1 MSSGIA
7 FFYGVR
13 RLIFQEETMKIKTTL
28 SIGAVATAASLAL
41 SALVGFTTVTAA
53 NAADK
58 VKVGFVYLT
67 TPGDHGW
74 TYAHEVARQDVEKH
88 FGNKVE
94 TTFVENVP
102 EGPDSARVIRE
113 LAKQGNEIIFTTSF
127 GYMDHTIKVAKEF
140 PDVKFEHI
148 TGYKRSPNVA
158 SGNIR
163 FYEGRYVQGVV
174 AGLMTKSNKI
184 GYLASFPIPEVI
196 QGINAFGIG
205 LRSVNPKAEVSVI
218 WVNSWYDPVK
228 EADAAK
234 VHIAEGADILAQH
247 TDSPA
252 MLQTAQKAGV
262 HGFGQSSDMKAFAP
276 KAQLFSSV
284 NNWGPYYI
292 SKIQQMMDGKWS
304 TGDGPDHWAGNTWV
318 GMADDYLVLS
328 PFENMPADVAEAAAQ
343 AAADIKS
350 GKNKIFTGPIKD
362 NAGKLRVP
370 AGKTLNDG
378 ELFQT
383 LDYYVDGISGKIP
396 G

>member
-1 MSSGIA
+1 
-7 FFYGVR
+7 
-13 RLIFQEETMKIKTTL
+13 MKTKNTL
-28 SIGAVATAASLAL
+28 SFGAAVAVASLAL
-41 SALVGFTTVTAA
+41 SALVGLTTVTTA

-74 TYAHEVARQDVEKH
+74 TYAHEVDRQDVEKH
-88 FGNKVE
+88 FGDKVV

-140 PDVKFEHI
+140 PNVKFEHI

-158 SGNIR
+158 TGNIR

-328 PFENMPADVAEAAAQ
+328 PFENMPSDVAAAAAK

-362 NAGKLRVP
+362 NSGKIRVP

>member
-1 MSSGIA
+1 MKSRS
-7 FFYGVR
+7 FFS
-13 RLIFQEETMKIKTTL
+13 L
-28 SIGAVATAASLAL
+28 GAVLTAASVAMF
-41 SALVGFTTVTAA
+41 SMADMVGSRAA
-53 NAADK
+53 EAADK

-74 TYAHEVARQDVEKH
+74 TYAHEVGRQQVEKH
-88 FGNKVE
+88 FGDKVE
-94 TTFVENVP
+94 TTYVENVP

-113 LAKQGNEIIFTTSF
+113 LAKKGNDIIFTTSF
-127 GYMDHTIKVAKEF
+127 GYMDHTLKVAKEF
-140 PDVKFEHI
+140 PNVKFEHI
-148 TGYKRSPNVA
+148 TGYKRSPNMA
-158 SGNIR
+158 TGNIR
-163 FYEGRYVQGVV
+163 FYEGRYVQGIV
-174 AGLMTKSNKI
+174 AGMMTKSNKI
-184 GYLASFPIPEVI
+184 GYIASFPIPEVI
-196 QGINAFGIG
+196 QGINAFGLG

-252 MLQTAQKAGV
+252 MLQTAEKAGV
-262 HGFGQSSDMKAFAP
+262 YGFGQSSDMKAFAP

-292 SKIQQMMDGKWS
+292 EKIQQLMDGKWN
-304 TGDGPDHWAGNTWV
+304 TGEGPDHWAGNVWA
-318 GMADDYLVLS
+318 GMARDYLVLS
-328 PFENMPADVAEAAAQ
+328 PFENMPADVAAAAAK

-362 NAGKLRVP
+362 NTGKERVP

-378 ELFQT
+378 ELFTT
-383 LDYYVDGISGKIP
+383 LDYYVDGVKGKIP

>member
-1 MSSGIA
+1 
-7 FFYGVR
+7 
-13 RLIFQEETMKIKTTL
+13 MKTKNTL
-28 SIGAVATAASLAL
+28 SFGAVVAVASLAL
-41 SALVGFTTVTAA
+41 SALFGLTTVTTA

-88 FGNKVE
+88 FGDKVV

-140 PDVKFEHI
+140 PNVKFEHI

-158 SGNIR
+158 TGNIR

-304 TGDGPDHWAGNTWV
+304 TGEGPDHWAGNTWV

-328 PFENMPADVAEAAAQ
+328 PFENMPSDVAAAAAK

-362 NAGKLRVP
+362 NSGKIRIP

>member
-1 MSSGIA
+1 
-7 FFYGVR
+7 
-13 RLIFQEETMKIKTTL
+13 MKTKTTL
-28 SIGAVATAASLAL
+28 SFGAVATAASLAL
-41 SALVGFTTVTAA
+41 SVLVGFTTITAA

-140 PDVKFEHI
+140 PNVKFEHI

-158 SGNIR
+158 TGNIR

-328 PFENMPADVAEAAAQ
+328 PFENMPADVAKAAAQ
-343 AAADIKS
+343 ASADIKS

>member
-1 MSSGIA
+1 
-7 FFYGVR
+7 
-13 RLIFQEETMKIKTTL
+13 MKITNTL
-28 SIGAVATAASLAL
+28 SFGAVVAVASLAL
-41 SALVGFTTVTAA
+41 SALVGLTTVTTA

-88 FGNKVE
+88 FGDKVV

-140 PDVKFEHI
+140 PNVKFEHI

-158 SGNIR
+158 TGNIR

-304 TGDGPDHWAGNTWV
+304 TGEGPDHWAGNTWV

-328 PFENMPADVAEAAAQ
+328 PFENMPSDVAAAAAK

-362 NAGKLRVP
+362 NSGKIRVP

>member
-1 MSSGIA
+1 MR
-7 FFYGVR
+7 FNRLFLR
-13 RLIFQEETMKIKTTL
+13 RAVL
-28 SIGAVATAASLAL
+28 SAVAVLNMGLFAAMGSFVAHASEPLK
-41 SALVGFTTVTAA
+41 AA
-53 NAADK
+53 
-58 VKVGFVYLT
+58 FVYFT
-67 TPGDHGW
+67 NPGDHGW
-74 TYAHEVARQDVEKH
+74 TYAHEVARQDVQEH
-88 FGNKVE
+88 FGDRVR
-94 TTFVENVP
+94 TSYVENVV
-102 EGPDSARVIRE
+102 EGPDSVRVIRE
-113 LAKQGNEIIFTTSF
+113 LAKKGNDIIFTTSF
-127 GYMDHTIKVAKEF
+127 GYMDYTLKVAKEF
-140 PDVKFEHI
+140 PNVKFEHI
-148 TGYKRSPNVA
+148 SGYKRATNMATGNV
-158 SGNIR
+158 R
-163 FYEGRYVQGVV
+163 YYEGRYVQGLV
-174 AGLMTKSNKI
+174 AGMMTKSNKI
-184 GYLASFPIPEVI
+184 GYIASFPIPEVL

-262 HGFGQSSDMKAFAP
+262 HGFGQASDMKAFAP

-284 NNWGPYYI
+284 NNWAPYYKT
-292 SKIQQMMDGKWS
+292 KIQQALDGKWN
-304 TGDGPDHWAGNTWV
+304 TGEGPGYWAGNIWK
-318 GMADDYLVLS
+318 GMSDNYLELS
-328 PFENMPADVAEAAAQ
+328 PFENMPADVAKAAAK

-370 AGKTLNDG
+370 AGKTLDDG
-378 ELFQT
+378 ELFTT

>member
-1 MSSGIA
+1 
-7 FFYGVR
+7 
-13 RLIFQEETMKIKTTL
+13 MKTKTTL
-28 SIGAVATAASLAL
+28 SFGAVATAASLAL

-113 LAKQGNEIIFTTSF
+113 LAKQGNDIIFTTSF

-140 PDVKFEHI
+140 PNVKFEHI

-158 SGNIR
+158 TGNIR

-328 PFENMPADVAEAAAQ
+328 PFENMPADVANAAAQ

>member
-1 MSSGIA
+1 MKSRS
-7 FFYGVR
+7 FFS
-13 RLIFQEETMKIKTTL
+13 L
-28 SIGAVATAASLAL
+28 GAVLTAASVAMFGM
-41 SALVGFTTVTAA
+41 ADMVGSRAA
-53 NAADK
+53 EAADI

-74 TYAHEVARQDVEKH
+74 TYAHEIGRQQVEKH
-88 FGNKVE
+88 FGDKVE
-94 TTFVENVP
+94 TTYVENVP

-113 LAKQGNEIIFTTSF
+113 LAKKGNDIIFTTSF
-127 GYMDHTIKVAKEF
+127 GYMDHTLKVAKEF
-140 PDVKFEHI
+140 PNIKFEHI
-148 TGYKRSPNVA
+148 TGYKRSPNMA
-158 SGNIR
+158 TGNIR

-174 AGLMTKSNKI
+174 AGMMTKSNKI
-184 GYLASFPIPEVI
+184 GYIASFPIPEVI
-196 QGINAFGIG
+196 QGINAFGLG

-252 MLQTAQKAGV
+252 MLQTAEKAGV

-292 SKIQQMMDGKWS
+292 EKVQQLMDGKWN
-304 TGDGPDHWAGNTWV
+304 TGEGPDHWAGNVWA
-318 GMADDYLVLS
+318 GMAQDYLVLS
-328 PFENMPADVAEAAAQ
+328 PFENMPADVAAAAAK

-350 GKNKIFTGPIKD
+350 GQNKIFTGPIKD
-362 NAGKLRVP
+362 NTGKERVP

-378 ELFQT
+378 ELFTT
-383 LDYYVDGISGKIP
+383 LDYYVDGVKGKIP

>member
-1 MSSGIA
+1 MKSRS
-7 FFYGVR
+7 FFS
-13 RLIFQEETMKIKTTL
+13 L
-28 SIGAVATAASLAL
+28 GAVLTAASVAMF
-41 SALVGFTTVTAA
+41 SMADMVGSRAA
-53 NAADK
+53 EAADK

-74 TYAHEVARQDVEKH
+74 TYAHEVGRQQVEKH
-88 FGNKVE
+88 FGDKVE
-94 TTFVENVP
+94 TTYVENVP

-113 LAKQGNEIIFTTSF
+113 LAKKGNDIIFTTSF
-127 GYMDHTIKVAKEF
+127 GYMDHTLKVAKEF
-140 PDVKFEHI
+140 PNIKFEHI
-148 TGYKRSPNVA
+148 TGYKRSPNMA
-158 SGNIR
+158 TGNIR

-174 AGLMTKSNKI
+174 AGMMTKSNKI
-184 GYLASFPIPEVI
+184 GYIASFPIPEVI
-196 QGINAFGIG
+196 QGINAFGLG
-205 LRSVNPKAEVSVI
+205 LRSVNPKAAVSVI

-252 MLQTAQKAGV
+252 MLQTAEKAGV
-262 HGFGQSSDMKAFAP
+262 YGFGQSIDMKAFAP

-292 SKIQQMMDGKWS
+292 EKIQQLMDGKWN
-304 TGDGPDHWAGNTWV
+304 TGEGPDHWAGNVWA
-318 GMADDYLVLS
+318 GMAQDYLVLS
-328 PFENMPADVAEAAAQ
+328 PFENMPADVAAAAAK

-362 NAGKLRVP
+362 NTGKERVP

-378 ELFQT
+378 ELFTT
-383 LDYYVDGISGKIP
+383 LDYYVDGVKGKIP

>member
-1 MSSGIA
+1 
-7 FFYGVR
+7 
-13 RLIFQEETMKIKTTL
+13 MKTKNTL
-28 SIGAVATAASLAL
+28 SFGAVVAVASLAL
-41 SALVGFTTVTAA
+41 SALVGLTTVTTA

-88 FGNKVE
+88 FGDKVV

-140 PDVKFEHI
+140 PNVKFEHI

-158 SGNIR
+158 TGNIR

-304 TGDGPDHWAGNTWV
+304 TGEGPDHWAGNTWV

-328 PFENMPADVAEAAAQ
+328 PFENMPSDVAAAAAK

>member
-1 MSSGIA
+1 
-7 FFYGVR
+7 
-13 RLIFQEETMKIKTTL
+13 MKTKNTL
-28 SIGAVATAASLAL
+28 SFGAVVAVASLAL
-41 SALVGFTTVTAA
+41 SALVGLTTVTTA

-88 FGNKVE
+88 FGDKVE

-140 PDVKFEHI
+140 PNVKFEHI

-158 SGNIR
+158 TGNIR

-304 TGDGPDHWAGNTWV
+304 TGEGPDHWAGNTWV

-328 PFENMPADVAEAAAQ
+328 PFENMPSDVAAAAAK

-362 NAGKLRVP
+362 NSGKIRVP

>member
-1 MSSGIA
+1 
-7 FFYGVR
+7 
-13 RLIFQEETMKIKTTL
+13 MKIKTTL

-88 FGNKVE
+88 FGDKVV

-140 PDVKFEHI
+140 PNVKFEHI

-158 SGNIR
+158 TGNIR

-304 TGDGPDHWAGNTWV
+304 TGEGPDHWAGNTWV

-328 PFENMPADVAEAAAQ
+328 PFENMPSDVAAAAAK

-362 NAGKLRVP
+362 NSGKIRVP